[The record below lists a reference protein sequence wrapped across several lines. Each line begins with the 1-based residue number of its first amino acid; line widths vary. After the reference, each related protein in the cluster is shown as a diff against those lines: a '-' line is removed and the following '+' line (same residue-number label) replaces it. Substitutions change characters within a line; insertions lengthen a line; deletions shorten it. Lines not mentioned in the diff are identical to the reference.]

1 MLNLNIPKILPDE
14 LGTAYLEHVARG
26 NTLTTVELLSR
37 VRNARPRSHRPSKA
51 QLIAEIAKLSDQDFV
66 CSHTCKPF
74 YGAFETSMQWCHPHG
89 VNERWVTHNPML
101 HPRRIGYYFCPQCA
115 SEDVKFWGRSYWRRS
130 HQIAGISWCSKHEI
144 ALYSATGD
152 VLSMQPHDAIYLS
165 SACTS
170 SPFPASNSILAR
182 YQNLASSILDFRS
195 PILLSD
201 LICLLK
207 QKMRS
212 ERYSCWTR
220 DYGQRFLS
228 DTVFSACSHQ
238 WCHELF
244 PYYDEKT
251 EGEYFRDIDAIEI
264 RWNDQAVSYVLALA
278 VLYDNPDE
286 AASLISPLSG
296 APSRYQS
303 QPSDQDAVKMSTL
316 TADN

>member
-74 YGAFETSMQWCHPHG
+74 YGAFESSMQWCHPHG

-130 HQIAGISWCSKHEI
+130 HQIA
-144 ALYSATGD
+144 
-152 VLSMQPHDAIYLS
+152 
-165 SACTS
+165 
-170 SPFPASNSILAR
+170 
-182 YQNLASSILDFRS
+182 
-195 PILLSD
+195 
-201 LICLLK
+201 
-207 QKMRS
+207 
-212 ERYSCWTR
+212 
-220 DYGQRFLS
+220 
-228 DTVFSACSHQ
+228 
-238 WCHELF
+238 
-244 PYYDEKT
+244 
-251 EGEYFRDIDAIEI
+251 
-264 RWNDQAVSYVLALA
+264 
-278 VLYDNPDE
+278 VLYDDPDE

-296 APSRYQS
+296 TPSRYQS
-303 QPSDQDAVKMSTL
+303 QPSDQDAVKMNTL
-316 TADN
+316 TADI